1 MATPTTIPPTP
12 EFDVAVVELSVAAT
26 NDTGAKVHGCLVDP
40 DWHAI
45 PGYTFRLSYPTGAML
60 YPRPDKTGEMFD
72 RRDGCFDFGIGP
84 GEYWLEVLGIPAAQG
99 ANINFPND
107 GQGRDFNVV
116 FQYHPWEGRPLPT

>member
-1 MATPTTIPPTP
+1 
-12 EFDVAVVELSVAAT
+12 
-26 NDTGAKVHGCLVDP
+26 
-40 DWHAI
+40 
-45 PGYTFRLSYPTGAML
+45 ML

-116 FQYHPWEGRPLPT
+116 FQYHPWEGRPLPTQTATPTITPTPSGPTATPTPVFIYWTATPPIIVVMTATPTVVN